1 MTCPSPTLK
10 ENLMLKATAAAAALT
25 LITLVAVAA
34 TSAPPAATAN
44 GVLATPA
51 GATLYTYD
59 KDAANSGKSVCN
71 GPCAANWPPLA
82 AQASDTASGD
92 WSIVTRDDGSRQWAF
107 KGWPLY
113 TYAKDAKAG
122 DVTGDG
128 KGNVWHV
135 IKG

>member
-1 MTCPSPTLK
+1 MTCPSTLK

-34 TSAPPAATAN
+34 SGPAPATAAN

-59 KDAANSGKSVCN
+59 KDAANSGKSTCN

-82 AQASDTASGD
+82 AQPSDAASGD
-92 WSIVTRDDGSRQWAF
+92 WSVVTRDDGSKQWAYQ
-107 KGWPLY
+107 GWPLY
-113 TYAKDAKAG
+113 TFVKDAKAG
-122 DVTGDG
+122 DATGDG

-135 IKG
+135 AKG